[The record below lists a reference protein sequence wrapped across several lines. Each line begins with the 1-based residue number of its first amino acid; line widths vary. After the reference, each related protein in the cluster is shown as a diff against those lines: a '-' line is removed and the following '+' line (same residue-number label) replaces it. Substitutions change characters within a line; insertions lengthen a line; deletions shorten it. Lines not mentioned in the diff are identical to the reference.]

1 MQLLAFLGKKRVF
14 IAPGSEFPLFDAIS
28 DYVFN
33 DQTCPETLGAQFCIK
48 KCSITYYCFVDQEKT
63 YFLVNYCRICQHFWH
78 LWMIFDY
85 LFNSNGLKH
94 SKINLFHAEYSIDI
108 QKLCVNTVFSQ

>member
-1 MQLLAFLGKKRVF
+1 MSLQ
-14 IAPGSEFPLFDAIS
+14 
-28 DYVFN
+28 
-33 DQTCPETLGAQFCIK
+33 CPETLGAQFCIE

-63 YFLVNYCRICQHFWH
+63 SFLVNYCKICQHFWH

-94 SKINLFHAEYSIDI
+94 SKVNLFHAEYSIDI
-108 QKLCVNTVFSQ
+108 QKLYANTVFPQLSPFGTFSPFLATFGIEIDTRC